1 MKRCLFFLIVFCQ
14 SLVAEEEQ
22 DFSLVNLTKSP
33 ISRAAGA
40 VNIITG
46 NWVDQATHAQTS
58 GPDPYVVGHSYIS
71 SSLEEGSLADGWDL
85 YHPSELEVY
94 QPRGI
99 QYVSKCPPTIPFGDP
114 QLADVPPMQ
123 LIELGCHHH
132 KRELKPPKKQKPD
145 KPPRDHKAHPYPL
158 LRDEPNDAKLLYRE
172 AGGAMYLFKGDNN
185 AKHFRP
191 KIHKT
196 GYNHISSIDTP
207 SRRDFRRAEVYW
219 NNNHDEW
226 VVTLGDGTRRT
237 YARTEKH
244 RRRPEVENF
253 IKATYHIKEEL
264 LPSGNRR
271 WYHYDDDKELKLIQ
285 TVSSD
290 EKHVVHFVEFHRKH
304 DFVDVTTSEGLSTRF
319 SLKKLRDD
327 ETAHVVDG
335 IERASKGKFSFSY
348 CDKSSRHTR
357 RIEGS
362 AVRTPDAITQ
372 SSTTKERTP
381 LLASGTG

>member
-1 MKRCLFFLIVFCQ
+1 MELRGT
-14 SLVAEEEQ
+14 AEKHPRTIQIDDGVSRYEYADDQ
-22 DFSLVNLTKSP
+22 FNRRLSATKY
-33 ISRAAGA
+33 AYEGGG
-40 VNIITG
+40 V
-46 NWVDQATHAQTS
+46 
-58 GPDPYVVGHSYIS
+58 
-71 SSLEEGSLADGWDL
+71 SLERFLW
-85 YHPSELEVY
+85 H
-94 QPRGI
+94 
-99 QYVSKCPPTIPFGDP
+99 GDCE
-114 QLADVPPMQ
+114 
-123 LIELGCHHH
+123 IG
-132 KRELKPPKKQKPD
+132 
-145 KPPRDHKAHPYPL
+145 
-158 LRDEPNDAKLLYRE
+158 
-172 AGGAMYLFKGDNN
+172 
-185 AKHFRP
+185 
-191 KIHKT
+191 
-196 GYNHISSIDTP
+196 
-207 SRRDFRRAEVYW
+207 AEVYW
-219 NNNHDEW
+219 NKKHDEW
-226 VVTLGDGTRRT
+226 VVTLGDGTRRP

-244 RRRPEVENF
+244 RRRPASPNF
-253 IKATYHIKEEL
+253 NKVAHHIKEEL

-304 DFVDVTTSEGLSTRF
+304 DSVDVTTSEGLSTRF